1 MLAPVGII
9 ADITAV
15 ALIPL
20 GQPRQI
26 IYLFSILAFAIGLT
40 IIFYRRNCTVDK
52 LVILG
57 VSIALVST
65 GVAAYTFRG
74 LSTSE
79 TGSSCGKTRT
89 TIDSPADNTTLSAT
103 QKSNF
108 SVKGSTNSASTC
120 GTLWI
125 FLRIRN
131 NTEAVYYQQYGHC
144 VVDSTAEKW
153 ECGGAGTNAS
163 PGTKVDVLAYLMD
176 SAEGR
181 ALVDKATIAKC
192 STGKDNGLA
201 SNRPPTNDAPVASV
215 SVVIE

>member
-26 IYLFSILAFAIGLT
+26 IYLVSVLAFAIGVT

-52 LVILG
+52 LMVLEI
-57 VSIALVST
+57 SIALVST
-65 GVAAYTFRG
+65 GVAAHTFRR
-74 LSTSE
+74 LSAPE
-79 TGSSCGKTRT
+79 TESSCEKTRT

-103 QKSNF
+103 QKANF

-131 NTEAVYYQQYGHC
+131 STEAVYYQQYGYC
-144 VVDSTAEKW
+144 VVDSAAEKW
-153 ECGGAGTNAS
+153 ECGGAGTKAS
-163 PGTKVDVLAYLMD
+163 PGTKVDILAYLMD
-176 SAEGR
+176 SADGR
-181 ALVDKATIAKC
+181 ALVDKAAIAKC
-192 STGKDNGLA
+192 STGEDNGLA

-215 SVVIE
+215 SVVVE